1 MREIHSETQRL
12 IRESRVSLP
21 YHRPKQRTLQEF
33 LNRKKVISE
42 LPVTKNLSCAEKVK
56 LLPEFI
62 R

>member
-21 YHRPKQRTLQEF
+21 YHKPKQRTLQEF
-33 LNRKKVISE
+33 LNRKKVLSE
-42 LPVTKNLSCAEKVK
+42 LPVNKNLSCAEKVK
-56 LLPEFI
+56 LLPELI